1 LPVMLLGSPMI
12 KLPRDAAIGMAATAA
27 TITVGAALV
36 SPVVAAVILRAGTE
50 NYAQY
55 ARLLAG
61 EIESEWRQTS
71 ATPLDVLG
79 GRFVLVATTAFYLRD
94 RASIY
99 SDFSDYLSPWV
110 GASRF
115 AHSGIAMAEDQNC
128 MQKLNAR
135 CVGRV
140 GARRREVELTPH
152 WFGIAGVP
160 ARFVIATVPPTR

>member
-1 LPVMLLGSPMI
+1 MLLGSPMI

-55 ARLLAG
+55 GRLLAG

-71 ATPLDVLG
+71 ATPFDVLG
-79 GRFVLVATTAFYLRD
+79 GRFVLVATTAFYLRN
-94 RASIY
+94 RVSIY

-115 AHSGIAMAEDQNC
+115 AHSGIAMACPAEDEDC

-140 GARRREVELTPH
+140 GVRRREVELTPH